1 MSCSGKREGDGGK
14 GGVRGAYQFTTFEFT
29 EPGARDLLYPG
40 GEPSLGMDGA
50 KQGGRGGGQ
59 KMVKERKTVR
69 TAS

>member
-40 GEPSLGMDGA
+40 CEPSLGY
-50 KQGGRGGGQ
+50 GGSETGG
-59 KMVKERKTVR
+59 KRRRRRKNEG
-69 TAS
+69 